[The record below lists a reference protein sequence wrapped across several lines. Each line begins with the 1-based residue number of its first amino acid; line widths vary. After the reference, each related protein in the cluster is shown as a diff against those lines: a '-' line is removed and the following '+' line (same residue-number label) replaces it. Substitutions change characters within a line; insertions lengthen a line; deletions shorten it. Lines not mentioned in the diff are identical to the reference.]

1 MYGMKRPVT
10 LLLTNDPQLE
20 DSIARALV
28 QVAGLSYLTRNAS
41 EALQTVRGL
50 GRNLDFAVIDFEHTT
65 HGMSLV
71 SAISMCREDLPII
84 VVRRDNEKYFEALAH
99 ASGAVACLTKPVTAT
114 EISAAIKQFCK
125 LEPQRA
131 LVA

>member
-1 MYGMKRPVT
+1 MKRPVT

-20 DSIARALV
+20 DSIAQGLV
-28 QVAGLSYLTRNAS
+28 EMGGLSYLARDAS

-50 GRNLDFAVIDFEHTT
+50 GRDLDLAVIDFEHTA

-84 VVRRDNEKYFEALAH
+84 AVRRDGEKYFEALAS
-99 ASGAVACLTKPVTAT
+99 ASGAVACLTKPVTAR
-114 EISAAIKQFCK
+114 EISAAIRQFCK
-125 LEPQRA
+125 PEPELA
-131 LVA
+131 AG

>member
-1 MYGMKRPVT
+1 MKTPVM

-20 DSIARALV
+20 DSIAHALV
-28 QVAGLSYLTRNAS
+28 EMGGRGYLTRDAS
-41 EALQTVRGL
+41 EAMQTIRGV
-50 GRNLDFAVIDFEHTT
+50 GRDLDLAVIDFEHTA

-84 VVRRDNEKYFEALAH
+84 AVRRDGEKYFEALAS

-114 EISAAIKQFCK
+114 EISTAIKQFCK
-125 LEPQRA
+125 LEPELA
-131 LVA
+131 AG